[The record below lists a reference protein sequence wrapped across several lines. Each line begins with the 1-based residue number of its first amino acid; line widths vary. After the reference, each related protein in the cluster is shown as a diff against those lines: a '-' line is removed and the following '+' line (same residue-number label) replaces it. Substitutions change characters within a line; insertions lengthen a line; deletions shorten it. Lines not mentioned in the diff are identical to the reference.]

1 MPALAAQALLA
12 SLNGGQD
19 AANEKGREL
28 ASEPL
33 HASQLYAT
41 PATFGMS
48 KAKGP
53 ATPTA
58 AVPLAEAAE
67 AVAKAQPLN

>member
-1 MPALAAQALLA
+1 MPALATQALLA
-12 SLNGGQD
+12 GLRGGQD
-19 AANEKGREL
+19 TANRKGREY

-41 PATFGMS
+41 AATFGMS

-58 AVPLAEAAE
+58 AVPLVEATE
-67 AVAKAQPLN
+67 AVAEA

>member
-1 MPALAAQALLA
+1 MPALATQALLA
-12 SLNGGQD
+12 SLRGGQD
-19 AANEKGREL
+19 AANEQGRAL

-33 HASQLYAT
+33 HASQLYET
-41 PATFGMS
+41 PATFGIS

-53 ATPTA
+53 TTPRT

-67 AVAKAQPLN
+67 AVV